1 MQQLPASYLDLIATD
16 ALKAWEPSLDVFE
29 GLNVQEPLAD
39 VSNTVEELQRRVIVP
54 AHDAALTLCC

>member
-39 VSNTVEELQRRVIVP
+39 VSNTVEELQR
-54 AHDAALTLCC
+54 